1 MKLKRLFRPSGKNL
15 HFTYI
20 LASILRDLE
29 PDFSLERKI
38 FRFQHLEK
46 AFPEYFLLD
55 RLNYHCRLEHF
66 QTLGDE
72 TRLLSEI
79 SMQEDNY
86 ARDFKEY
93 GRFFNKNLKVATYFG
108 DRTDTPE
115 YPAFAKSRPISGDNH
130 NSVLL
135 NLDKIRHFTF
145 VEDNRS
151 FTSKINKA
159 IFRAGMYQSHRIRFM
174 EKFFDSDIV
183 DCGHVGGD
191 IGHPE
196 WHKPKISLY
205 AHLPYKFI
213 ICLEGNDVASNLKW
227 VMHSNSIAVMPKP
240 KYETWF
246 MEGRLL
252 PNVHYIEIK
261 DDYSDLEEKLAF
273 YSSHLEESQ
282 AIIDAAHAHVD
293 QFFNKN
299 LEDLLSLMV
308 IDRYMKYTNPGY
320 EPIFSLT

>member
-1 MKLKRLFRPSGKNL
+1 MNIKRLLRPSGKNL
-15 HFTYI
+15 RFTYI
-20 LASILRDLE
+20 LASVFRDLE
-29 PDFSLERKI
+29 PTFFLTKKI
-38 FRFQHLEK
+38 KRFQALEK
-46 AFPEYFLLD
+46 TFPGSLLLD
-55 RLNYHCRLEHF
+55 RLNHYCRLDNF
-66 QTLGDE
+66 KSLSKE

-79 SMQEDNY
+79 GMQEDNY

-93 GRFFNKNLKVATYFG
+93 ARFFNKSLKVATYFG
-108 DRTDTPE
+108 DRTNIPAC
-115 YPAFAKSRPISGDNH
+115 PAFAKSRPISGDNQ

-145 VEDNRS
+145 IEDNHP
-151 FTSKINKA
+151 FASKLDKA
-159 IFRAGMYQSHRIRFM
+159 IFRAGIYQPHRVRFM
-174 EKFFDSDIV
+174 EKFFNSNIV
-183 DCGHVGGD
+183 DCGHVGGE

-227 VMHSNSIAVMPKP
+227 VMHTNSIAVMPKP

-293 QFFNKN
+293 QFFNKD

-308 IDRYMKYTNPGY
+308 IDRYMKFTNPGY